1 MMSRL
6 GIAWLWLLH
15 GLPLA
20 VQAAV
25 GNAVGWLAYYLAR
38 PRRQVGATN
47 LALCFPE
54 WTQRERDRVLRRH
67 FQCVVRAALEHGML
81 WWSPVER
88 VERLVRIEGI
98 EYFQAAYGNP
108 LILLAPHFVGLD
120 MGGIRIST
128 EYHPLV
134 SMYSRLKNPHFDRLM
149 LHARTRFGQSRLF
162 SRHEGVRP
170 MIAEIRRGLPLYY
183 LPDQDFG
190 AKDAV
195 FAPFFGVPAATVN
208 ALPRL
213 ARLTGA
219 VVLPAVT
226 RQLAGGGG
234 YVVRFYPPWQN
245 FPSDDLEVDVARMN
259 RFIEER
265 VREMPE
271 QYFWLHK
278 RFKTRPAGETGFY
291 GHK

>member
-1 MMSRL
+1 MSSRL
-6 GIAWLWLLH
+6 GILLLWLLH
-15 GLPLA
+15 GLPLGLQA
-20 VQAAV
+20 VF
-25 GNAVGWLAYYLAR
+25 GNVLGWLLYWLAV
-38 PRRQVGATN
+38 PRRRIGATN

-54 WTQRERDRVLRRH
+54 LSLRQRQRMLRQH
-67 FQCVVRAALEHGML
+67 FQAVTRAALEHGIL
-81 WWSPVER
+81 WWSKAQR
-88 VERLVRIEGI
+88 INRLVRIEGL
-98 EYFQAAYGNP
+98 EHFQAAYGQP

-134 SMYSRLKNPHFDRLM
+134 SMYSRMKNPHFDRLM

-170 MIAEIRRGLPLYY
+170 LIGEVRRGLPLYY

-195 FAPFFGVPAATVN
+195 FAPFFGIPTATVN

-219 VVLPAVT
+219 RVMPAVT
-226 RQLAGGGG
+226 RQLPGGQG
-234 YVVRFYPPWQN
+234 YVLRFYPAWED
-245 FPSDDLEVDVARMN
+245 FPGTSLESDVARMN
-259 RFIEER
+259 TFIEAR
-265 VREMPE
+265 VRENPT

-278 RFKTRPAGETGFY
+278 RFKTRPSGAPSLY
-291 GHK
+291 G

>member
-6 GIAWLWLLH
+6 GIALLWLIH
-15 GLPLA
+15 GLPLGM
-20 VQAAV
+20 QAMI
-25 GNAVGWLAYYLAR
+25 GNGLGMLLYWLAV
-38 PRRQVGATN
+38 PRRRIGATN
-47 LALCFPE
+47 LALCFPDM
-54 WTQRERDRVLRRH
+54 TDRQRRTLLRQH
-67 FQCVVRAALEHGML
+67 FQAVSRAALEHGIL
-81 WWSPVER
+81 WWSSAAR
-88 VERLVRIEGI
+88 VNRIVRFEGL
-98 EYFQAAYGNP
+98 EHLQAAYGQP

-128 EYHPLV
+128 EFHPLV

-149 LHARTRFGQSRLF
+149 LYARTRFGQSRLF

-170 MIAEIRRGLPLYY
+170 LITEIKRGLPLYY

-195 FAPFFGVPAATVN
+195 FAPFFGIPTATVN

-219 VVLPAVT
+219 RIVPAVT
-226 RQLAGGGG
+226 RQLAGGQG
-234 YVVRFYPPWQN
+234 YVVRFYPAWQD
-245 FPSDDLEVDVARMN
+245 FPTADLDADVARMN
-259 RFIEER
+259 AFIEAR
-265 VREMPE
+265 VRENPA

-278 RFKTRPAGETGFY
+278 RFKTRPPGAPSLY
-291 GHK
+291 H